1 LSLPGTNQAFSQ
13 NRQAIGGTKEKA
25 VAYLSYQQT
34 AAPTKF
40 GAVTL
45 SLTPDSGKIPFLSK
59 N

>member
-1 LSLPGTNQAFSQ
+1 
-13 NRQAIGGTKEKA
+13 